1 MSNIVTEKSIARAS
15 LLWLQE
21 HLRRNGV
28 TRTVLLENKVDEDTV
43 SVEYEPTDAVV
54 QATES
59 ISCGML
65 NPWKSGLNLIIE
77 KMTFDLARNSMLA
90 CESPTI
96 QFLRLP
102 KLTGIVGDVATDDE
116 GPLCAC
122 VRIVMCHDIR
132 EPAMLLRIDCMVRPK
147 EPNDV
152 LSKFCRRNQGE
163 R

>member
-1 MSNIVTEKSIARAS
+1 MSNIVTEKLIAKGS

-21 HLRRNGV
+21 NLRHKGV
-28 TRTVLLENKVDEDTV
+28 THTVLLENKIDEDTV
-43 SVEYEPTDAVV
+43 SLEYEPTDVVV

-65 NPWKSGLNLIIE
+65 NPWKSGLNLILE
-77 KMTFDLARNSMLA
+77 KMTSDLARNSMLA

-132 EPAMLLRIDCMVRPK
+132 EPSVLLRIDCMVRPK
-147 EPNDV
+147 VKN
-152 LSKFCRRNQGE
+152 NA
-163 R
+163 